1 MVVDA
6 RTGHNRINHTSKF
19 IPLYDIRSIHGNND
33 VVPQVVCKTSAL
45 NKYRRNKMAEQ
56 KQETKPL
63 SRSEREAQIK
73 DKAGL
78 VIVVMALFMAITTYF
93 ANSYSGAVMKNMLK
107 ATDTYA
113 FYQSKSIKQSI
124 AEGQLDEAKQRN
136 DKAKIEKL
144 EAKIDRYE
152 SDPKS
157 GEGKKE
163 LLAKARAFE
172 EARDNASKHSP
183 WLTFASMAFQLA
195 IVLLSASIIAV
206 NNNMYKASLGVAV
219 IGMILL
225 SQGIWLWF

>member
-1 MVVDA
+1 
-6 RTGHNRINHTSKF
+6 
-19 IPLYDIRSIHGNND
+19 
-33 VVPQVVCKTSAL
+33 
-45 NKYRRNKMAEQ
+45 MAEE
-56 KQETKPL
+56 KQEVKPL

-113 FYQSKSIKQSI
+113 FYQAKSIKGSI
-124 AEGQLDEAKQRN
+124 AEGQLEDA
-136 DKAKIEKL
+136 KAKKDQARIEKL
-144 EAKIDRYE
+144 EAKIARYE
-152 SDPKS
+152 SEPAT

-172 EARDNASKHSP
+172 QARDNAAKHSP

-206 NNNMYKASLGVAV
+206 NNQMYKVSLYVAGV
-219 IGMILL
+219 GMVLL
-225 SQGIWLWF
+225 SQGVWLWF